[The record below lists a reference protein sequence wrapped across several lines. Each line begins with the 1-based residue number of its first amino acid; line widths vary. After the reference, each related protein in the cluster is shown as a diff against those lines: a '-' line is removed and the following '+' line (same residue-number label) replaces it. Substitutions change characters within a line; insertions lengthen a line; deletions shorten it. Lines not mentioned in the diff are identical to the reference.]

1 MTIDINKLRRLA
13 QAATPGPWYATGKL
27 TRYVEARIDG
37 GLIQEVAACGPTK
50 ADGGYGPQQEANA
63 SLIAAA
69 NPATISELLDRLE
82 AAEKECESWKG
93 LAKQFGNEADVCAT
107 HLYFAKDELN
117 RLRARIEEME
127 RQEPVAQVGV
137 HKTGGNAGIAWSA
150 RPLNEFDSLPPLCD
164 GDKLYLAPGAQ
175 PAQMVVAYLDL
186 GVGGY
191 MDIGTDLSDEQLA
204 SLPKGRHMLG
214 IVGTYGVDGY
224 VSAQPA
230 PSVPEGW
237 KPIPEKHPTFD
248 LVDLRLAD
256 GSVLCK
262 CVPQSDGD
270 YWWNGPSGEVF
281 IDPKYAPATHWRLAA
296 TPEAKP

>member
-1 MTIDINKLRRLA
+1 MIDTKELRRLA
-13 QAATPGPWYATGKL
+13 QAAQGSP
-27 TRYVEARIDG
+27 RNIHERV
-37 GLIQEVAACGPTK
+37 
-50 ADGGYGPQQEANA
+50 NA
-63 SLIAAA
+63 IHNLHDALPSGVVLEI
-69 NPATISELLDRLE
+69 LDRLE

-175 PAQMVVAYLDL
+175 PAQKEVAYLDL
-186 GVGGY
+186 GTGGY

-230 PSVPEGW
+230 PSIPDCPYPCGW
-237 KPIPEKHPTFD
+237 RNLLSLAIKDGAYLAVSINEDEPVTENARN
-248 LVDLRLAD
+248 VAMRMVMQLRD
-256 GSVLCK
+256 VLMAI
-262 CVPQSDGD
+262 
-270 YWWNGPSGEVF
+270 NAA
-281 IDPKYAPATHWRLAA
+281 AP
-296 TPEAKP
+296 TPEAKS